1 MDRKR
6 VDETKIYDEVLKQS
20 LNDSG
25 RQDSL
30 IDIPPDVYRLI
41 RSAEIRDYFRKNDC
55 MGIFMKEQ
63 IILHSYTSMQQ
74 KTEMLKRLSHT
85 GSEEENRLV
94 EEMYRI
100 YRKYTDLIFHPPV
113 RTIFLLEYCPEG
125 WEDGN
130 PGCDRILDGVF
141 DDVDGLIDCLASY
154 EINGLTGRKE
164 MIDYHGEVSVV
175 QVPHDA
181 KLEQPFSFTVHWI
194 DGKWQI
200 KSIRVDDEELMHHG
214 FSKDTIYRFK
224 DLGNYFPLPFED
236 GSRLKVQMPFMKEP
250 FYGVIWSEKDGNGC
264 WYHWL
269 NFNGEEGDCVNLTY
283 MEFGLCSGYSTLD
296 WVERA

>member
-1 MDRKR
+1 MDRKT

-94 EEMYRI
+94 EAGVNLKVVQDTLGHKDFSTTMDI
-100 YRKYTDLIFHPPV
+100 YTDVTKELKQREFDNLQEKMNQKKYRGKQRENPDAA
-113 RTIFLLEYCPEG
+113 G
-125 WEDGN
+125 QNED
-130 PGCDRILDGVF
+130 
-141 DDVDGLIDCLASY
+141 
-154 EINGLTGRKE
+154 
-164 MIDYHGEVSVV
+164 
-175 QVPHDA
+175 
-181 KLEQPFSFTVHWI
+181 
-194 DGKWQI
+194 
-200 KSIRVDDEELMHHG
+200 
-214 FSKDTIYRFK
+214 
-224 DLGNYFPLPFED
+224 
-236 GSRLKVQMPFMKEP
+236 
-250 FYGVIWSEKDGNGC
+250 
-264 WYHWL
+264 
-269 NFNGEEGDCVNLTY
+269 GEEG
-283 MEFGLCSGYSTLD
+283 
-296 WVERA
+296 